1 MARFLALPFFYSKDW
16 SLFLF
21 DVVLAI
27 VDGCKDISPVIP
39 ESALTQMAD
48 DIAQYK
54 GRSPKQPNS
63 FLFYHYFFAITEKEA
78 ALDRTLHA
86 LSIQIVPDTII
97 LTT

>member
-1 MARFLALPFFYSKDW
+1 MVYFLGFALFYSKDW

-27 VDGCKDISPVIP
+27 VDGRLDISPVIR

-63 FLFYHYFFAITEKEA
+63 FLFYHYFFAITEEEA